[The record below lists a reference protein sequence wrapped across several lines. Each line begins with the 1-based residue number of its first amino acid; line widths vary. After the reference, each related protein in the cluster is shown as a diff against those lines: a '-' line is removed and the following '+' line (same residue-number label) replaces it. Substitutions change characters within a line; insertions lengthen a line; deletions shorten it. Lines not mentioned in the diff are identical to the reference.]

1 VNATSPHVRLPRL
14 EVTGRLSFHHVL
26 LSEWTKLRSVRSTK
40 WSLAAGFLLT
50 IAFPIIFAFV
60 TRSHWGSMSPDERAS
75 RQPLDIALAGV
86 NVAQLAIAVLG
97 VLLISAE
104 YSTGSI
110 RSTFTAVPKRLPVL
124 WAKLI
129 DYAVLSFVLMVPAV
143 LVSFF
148 ASQAIVDSIH
158 HLRISFTHAGVA
170 RAVIGG
176 ALYVMLVG
184 IFALAIG
191 AIVRNTAGG
200 IAAFA
205 GIFFVLPPLMFTLPQ
220 SWNNAISQYLP
231 SEAGRQIFALHHA
244 AHTLTP
250 LTGGLVLVAYCAAA
264 IAIAA
269 ILLVRRDV

>member
-1 VNATSPHVRLPRL
+1 MSVLAPSVRPRRLEATGRVRLHR
-14 EVTGRLSFHHVL
+14 VL

-40 WSLAAGFLLT
+40 WSLAAGVLLT
-50 IAFPIIFAFV
+50 IAFPVIFAFV
-60 TRSHWGSMSPDERAS
+60 TRSHWASMSSHERAD
-75 RQPLDIALAGV
+75 RHPLDIALAGV

-110 RSTFTAVPKRLPVL
+110 RSTFTAVPGRLPVL
-124 WAKLI
+124 WAKLL
-129 DYAVLSFVLMVPAV
+129 DYAVLSFALILPAV

-148 ASQAIVDSIH
+148 ASQAILQHIPQ
-158 HLRISFTHAGVA
+158 LQISFSQAGVA
-170 RAVIGG
+170 RSVIGG
-176 ALYVMLVG
+176 AVYVTLVG

-205 GIFFVLPPLMFTLPQ
+205 AIFFVLPPLMFTLPT
-220 SWNNAISQYLP
+220 SWNDAISQYLP

-244 AHTLTP
+244 THTLTP
-250 LTGGLVLVAYCAAA
+250 LTGGLVFAAYCAAA
-264 IAIAA
+264 IVIAA
-269 ILLVRRDV
+269 VLLVRRDV

>member
-1 VNATSPHVRLPRL
+1 
-14 EVTGRLSFHHVL
+14 
-26 LSEWTKLRSVRSTK
+26 VRSTK

-60 TRSHWGSMSPDERAS
+60 TRSHWSSMSPDERAS
-75 RQPLDIALAGV
+75 RHPLDIALAGV

-110 RSTFTAVPKRLPVL
+110 RSTFTGVPKRLPVL

-148 ASQAIVDSIH
+148 ASQAIVDGIH
-158 HLRISFTHAGVA
+158 HLRISFTQAGVA
-170 RAVIGG
+170 RSVIGG

-244 AHTLTP
+244 VHTLRP
-250 LTGGLVLVAYCAAA
+250 FTGGLVFAAYCAAA
-264 IAIAA
+264 IVIAA
-269 ILLVRRDV
+269 VLLVRRDV

>member
-1 VNATSPHVRLPRL
+1 MSTLTPTVRLPGL
-14 EVTGRLSFHHVL
+14 ETTGRVAFHRVL

-40 WSLAAGFLLT
+40 WSLVAGFLLT
-50 IAFPIIFAFV
+50 IAFPVIFAFV
-60 TRSHWGSMSPDERAS
+60 TRSHWGSMSPSDRAG
-75 RQPLDIALAGV
+75 RHPLDIALAGV
-86 NVAQLAIAVLG
+86 NVAQLAVAVLG

-124 WAKLI
+124 WSKIL
-129 DYAVLSFVLMVPAV
+129 DYAIVTLVLMVPAV

-148 ASQAIVDSIH
+148 ASQAIIH
-158 HLRISFTHAGVA
+158 GIPQLHISFTQAGVA
-170 RAVIGG
+170 RSVLGG
-176 ALYVMLVG
+176 AVYVMLVG

-200 IAAFA
+200 IATFA
-205 GIFFVLPPLMFTLPQ
+205 AIFFVLPPLMFTLPT

-244 AHTLTP
+244 AHTLQP
-250 LTGGLVLVAYCAAA
+250 LAGGLVFAGYCAAA
-264 IAIAA
+264 ILIAA
-269 ILLVRRDV
+269 FLLVRRDV